1 MRTFRMLQ
9 DVNLVPGMLKKG
21 KLNLLPECIES
32 RQKIK
37 KIFSQ
42 TIDKKEK

>member
-1 MRTFRMLQ
+1 MLA
-9 DVNLVPGMLKKG
+9 KG
-21 KLNLLPECIES
+21 KLNILPEYIENK
-32 RQKIK
+32 QKMK